1 VKYTTINKKASY
13 RKRSRVR
20 QCQCSRFGG
29 KLKNLMSIFILCI
42 DSLLDKQFV
51 RVLET
56 RDYQCRLST
65 QAWSD
70 CC

>member
-1 VKYTTINKKASY
+1 
-13 RKRSRVR
+13 
-20 QCQCSRFGG
+20 
-29 KLKNLMSIFILCI
+29 MSILCI